1 MAFIPVFRAQN
12 AFMRLPWTLP
22 NRMYPRTVR
31 FMASPRHLE
40 RAGLLRPEENGVR
53 GGLLIALIAHQ
64 RQCFVQKTVD
74 TKPSFHRNLFF
85 IGKSCNI

>member
-53 GGLLIALIAHQ
+53 GGATHRFNCAPTPMFCTENGGYETFISPK
-64 RQCFVQKTVD
+64 FVFYWKV
-74 TKPSFHRNLFF
+74 L
-85 IGKSCNI
+85 